1 MLGKEQTKFFLK
13 LSLPSAFNKPLDKEN
28 FFLKKK
34 TLCLVP
40 PARLALGKEKFIFW
54 KILCLAPSARRSA
67 KDCLCRGP
75 SVRHS
80 TKLGKLSWFSARH
93 GSFAERCAKKC
104 SAKALCLALR

>member
-1 MLGKEQTKFFLK
+1 LK
-13 LSLPSAFNKPLDKEN
+13 ISLPSAFNKPLDKEN
-28 FFLKKK
+28 FFLKKI
-34 TLCLVP
+34 LFLVP

-54 KILCLAPSARRSA
+54 KILRLAPSAWRSA

-80 TKLGKLSWFSARH
+80 AKLGKLPWFSATH
-93 GSFAERCAKKC
+93 GSFAERCAKKR